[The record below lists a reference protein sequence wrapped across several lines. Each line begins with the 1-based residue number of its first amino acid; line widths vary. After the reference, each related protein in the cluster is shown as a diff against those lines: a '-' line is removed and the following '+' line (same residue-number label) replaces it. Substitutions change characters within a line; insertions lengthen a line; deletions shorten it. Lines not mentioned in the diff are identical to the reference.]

1 MKKKVEQMDKKVKE
15 LVKKGNKQNA
25 RTFLIKKKNYQKFL
39 ENSQNTLNILEKE
52 IFDLKNAESNVNFTE
67 ILKKTVEVGKQY
79 GAQIDEMA
87 DITEDLKDHKDAM
100 DELQNNIKDLNL
112 MSVGDDEDLD
122 EELKE
127 LENDV
132 NKQIENKKEEK
143 EEEFPFPNKDEIND
157 DKILEELENK

>member
-1 MKKKVEQMDKKVKE
+1 MEQTDKKVKE

-39 ENSQNTLNILEKE
+39 ENSQNTLNILEKQ

-79 GAQIDEMA
+79 GQNLDELA
-87 DITEDLKDHKDAM
+87 DVTEDIKDRKDAL

-112 MSVGDDEDLD
+112 MSVGEDEDLD
-122 EELKE
+122 KE
-127 LENDV
+127 LQELEDDV
-132 NKQIENKKEEK
+132 NGKIEKSEDKK
-143 EEEFPFPNKDEIND
+143 EEEFPFAHKDDVDE
-157 DKILEELENK
+157 DKILKELENE

>member
-1 MKKKVEQMDKKVKE
+1 MDKKVKE

-25 RTFLIKKKNYQKFL
+25 RTSLIKKKNYQKFL
-39 ENSQNTLNILEKE
+39 ENSQNTLNILEKQ

-79 GAQIDEMA
+79 GQNLDELA
-87 DITEDLKDHKDAM
+87 DVTEDIKDRKDAL

-143 EEEFPFPNKDEIND
+143 EEEFPFANKDEIND